1 MEVFIHAP
9 PSNTMHLPIA
19 QVRAMYMVTSALESQ
34 GSITDA
40 HVSIFL
46 KRNQAFKQQYWTVL
60 I

>member
-46 KRNQAFKQQYWTVL
+46 KRNQAFKQQY
-60 I
+60 